1 MSTDIQ
7 IGGTVNQPLRDLELR
22 REELF
27 RQIENLG
34 DFRRGIISV
43 NYRKCGKSNC
53 ACARKGHPGHGPQY
67 LWNVSVGGKT
77 QARNLPLGPELEKVQ
92 QEVERY
98 QSFVRLSQELIAVN
112 DQICQLRLARTIKD
126 ENELEQLKKK
136 TAEEFRRETE
146 KEIDRLMGQVLQD
159 RERLGHLDLEASEM
173 AIRTAM
179 HQMGG
184 VLLEKL
190 LNSDGGGYRGAHR
203 DCSQGH
209 AAEFVGYR
217 DKEILAVVSSVEARR
232 AYYHCQE
239 CQSGFA
245 PKDKELD
252 VVGSSFSPGVRRMM
266 ARVGAK
272 ESFEQG
278 RGDLEALAGV
288 VVRTK
293 QVERISVQLGQQ
305 VEAFCQREREA
316 IVSGKVTPLVPP
328 VPILYIAIDGTGV
341 PVVPRETEGRRGK
354 DARGKAKTR
363 EAKIGCLFT
372 QTKQDDEGYPLRD
385 ENSTTYVGAIETA
398 ETFGWR
404 IYAEA
409 VRRGLRQ
416 AARVVVLGD
425 GGPWI
430 WGIAA
435 LHFPGTIEIVD
446 LYHAREHLANL
457 GKCIYGP
464 TCREA
469 KQWAAARS
477 EQLDQGDVEAVI
489 TSMKRLRPRQEHV
502 QKEVRKAM
510 DYFQTN
516 KERMRYA
523 QFRSQGLFVGSGV
536 VEAGCKTIIGQR
548 LKQSGMR
555 WTVNHANA
563 IIALRCSQLS
573 GRWEEFWEQRA
584 AG

>member
-1 MSTDIQ
+1 MCISIFFFFFFFFSSRRRHTRSLCDWSSD
-7 IGGTVNQPLRDLELR
+7 VCSSDL
-22 REELF
+22 
-27 RQIENLG
+27 
-34 DFRRGIISV
+34 
-43 NYRKCGKSNC
+43 
-53 ACARKGHPGHGPQY
+53 
-67 LWNVSVGGKT
+67 
-77 QARNLPLGPELEKVQ
+77 
-92 QEVERY
+92 
-98 QSFVRLSQELIAVN
+98 
-112 DQICQLRLARTIKD
+112 
-126 ENELEQLKKK
+126 
-136 TAEEFRRETE
+136 
-146 KEIDRLMGQVLQD
+146 
-159 RERLGHLDLEASEM
+159 
-173 AIRTAM
+173 
-179 HQMGG
+179 
-184 VLLEKL
+184 
-190 LNSDGGGYRGAHR
+190 
-203 DCSQGH
+203 
-209 AAEFVGYR
+209 
-217 DKEILAVVSSVEARR
+217 
-232 AYYHCQE
+232 
-239 CQSGFA
+239 
-245 PKDKELD
+245 
-252 VVGSSFSPGVRRMM
+252 
-266 ARVGAK
+266 
-272 ESFEQG
+272 
-278 RGDLEALAGV
+278 
-288 VVRTK
+288 
-293 QVERISVQLGQQ
+293 
-305 VEAFCQREREA
+305 
-316 IVSGKVTPLVPP
+316 
-328 VPILYIAIDGTGV
+328 
-341 PVVPRETEGRRGK
+341 
-354 DARGKAKTR
+354 
-363 EAKIGCLFT
+363 
-372 QTKQDDEGYPLRD
+372 
-385 ENSTTYVGAIETA
+385 
-398 ETFGWR
+398 
-404 IYAEA
+404 
-409 VRRGLRQ
+409 Q